1 MDTTVSEVLRFVEE
15 NGVKFVRLVFCDIFG
30 AQKNIAIM
38 PSQLR
43 RAFGQGVSFDA
54 SAVRG
59 FLDVTESDLFLV
71 PDPGTLSVLPWRPA
85 QGRVVRFFCGI
96 RYPDGRPFE
105 GDGRGLLAEAAARAG
120 REGFT
125 CKFGPECEFY
135 LFTTDEEGY
144 PTRTRTTARA
154 TATSR
159 PATGG
164 RTCAGRSA

>member
-43 RAFGQGVSFDA
+43 RAFGQGISFDA

-96 RYPDGRPFE
+96 RYPGRQAVR
-105 GDGRGLLAEAAARAG
+105 GGRARAARRGRRAG
-120 REGFT
+120 GAGGLHLQIR
-125 CKFGPECEFY
+125 
-135 LFTTDEEGY
+135 
-144 PTRTRTTARA
+144 ARV
-154 TATSR
+154 
-159 PATGG
+159 
-164 RTCAGRSA
+164 